1 MSAVAEP
8 IAYGTIDDGLAR
20 RNAMVLAVAQALAGG
35 NNTVI
40 VSTASIVGAVLAPD
54 KGLATLPITAM
65 VIGMWFGTLPV
76 GALARR
82 FGRRFALQTGSVF
95 GILSGLISYSAVMNG
110 QFWLLLIGTFCGG
123 LYAAAHNSYRFAAAD
138 TASEAFRPK
147 VVSWVLA
154 GGVFA
159 AVIGPQLVI
168 FTKDLL
174 SPHMFAASYLGQSAC
189 ALIAALVLMFVKIP
203 PLPATRVENPR
214 PLAAIVRTPRF
225 IVAVA
230 CGMASYAMMNMVM
243 TSAPLAMIGCGH
255 SVTDATLGI
264 QWHVLAMYAPSF
276 VTGGLIVAL
285 RGRAHHRHRPGAD
298 RAHRGGR
305 HRRHHGGAFLE
316 RAGAARGRLEFGLHR
331 RHHHG
336 DPVPPAA
343 GAQQGAGVQRLPDL
357 RQHGGRL
364 VLLRPTAGISRL
376 AGDQRG
382 DLPDHFRGRRDA
394 GVACAAQAGGG
405 GGLRPLSVMP
415 GQKARSAVFA
425 PEDPGI
431 HDEPPRKNPYVNLFL
446 RHRLMDCRVKPGNDK
461 RGKTAPAMAAGV
473 TGKLWEISNVVATLE
488 KWEAAN

>member
-8 IAYGTIDDGLAR
+8 ILYGTIDDGLAR

-82 FGRRFALQTGSVF
+82 FGRRFALQTGSLF
-95 GILSGLISYSAVMNG
+95 GVLSGLISYSAVMNG

-189 ALIAALVLMFVKIP
+189 AAIAAGVLMFVKIP
-203 PLPATRVENPR
+203 PLPAMRIENPR
-214 PLAAIVRTPRF
+214 PLGAIVRTPRF

-230 CGMASYAMMNMVM
+230 CGMASYAMMNMLM
-243 TSAPLAMIGCGH
+243 TSAPLAMVGCGH

-276 VTGGLIVAL
+276 VTGSLISRFGIERITGIGLGLIAL
-285 RGRAHHRHRPGAD
+285 
-298 RAHRGGR
+298 
-305 HRRHHGGAFLE
+305 
-316 RAGAARGRLEFGLHR
+316 
-331 RHHHG
+331 
-336 DPVPPAA
+336 
-343 GAQQGAGVQRLPDL
+343 
-357 RQHGGRL
+357 
-364 VLLRPTAGISRL
+364 
-376 AGDQRG
+376 
-382 DLPDHFRGRRDA
+382 A
-394 GVACAAQAGGG
+394 GVAGVAGITVAHFWSALILLGLGWNLAFIGATTMVTQCHRPQERNKVQAFNDFLIFGSMAISSFSSGQMLEYLGWAAINEVIFPTIFLVGAM
-405 GGLRPLSVMP
+405 LAWLA
-415 GQKARSAVFA
+415 ARKRAAAV
-425 PEDPGI
+425 
-431 HDEPPRKNPYVNLFL
+431 V
-446 RHRLMDCRVKPGNDK
+446 
-461 RGKTAPAMAAGV
+461 
-473 TGKLWEISNVVATLE
+473 
-488 KWEAAN
+488 

>member
-8 IAYGTIDDGLAR
+8 IPYGTIDDALAR

-76 GALARR
+76 GWLARR
-82 FGRRFALQTGSVF
+82 FGRRFALQIGSVF
-95 GILSGLISYSAVMNG
+95 GVLSGLISYSAVMNG

-189 ALIAALVLMFVKIP
+189 ALIAAGVLMFVKIP
-203 PLPATRVENPR
+203 PLPATRIENPR
-214 PLAAIVRTPRF
+214 PLGAIVRTPRF

-276 VTGGLIVAL
+276 VTGSLISRFGVERITGIGLGLIALTAVVGIAGISVAHFWS
-285 RGRAHHRHRPGAD
+285 A
-298 RAHRGGR
+298 
-305 HRRHHGGAFLE
+305 
-316 RAGAARGRLEFGLHR
+316 
-331 RHHHG
+331 
-336 DPVPPAA
+336 
-343 GAQQGAGVQRLPDL
+343 
-357 RQHGGRL
+357 L
-364 VLLRPTAGISRL
+364 VLLGVGWNLAFIGATTMVTQCHRPHERNKVQAFNDFLIFGSMAVASFSSGQLLEYLGWQAINEVIFPTVLVAGALLVWLSLRRRAAIS
-376 AGDQRG
+376 
-382 DLPDHFRGRRDA
+382 
-394 GVACAAQAGGG
+394 
-405 GGLRPLSVMP
+405 
-415 GQKARSAVFA
+415 
-425 PEDPGI
+425 I
-431 HDEPPRKNPYVNLFL
+431 
-446 RHRLMDCRVKPGNDK
+446 
-461 RGKTAPAMAAGV
+461 
-473 TGKLWEISNVVATLE
+473 
-488 KWEAAN
+488 

>member
-8 IAYGTIDDGLAR
+8 IPYGTIDDALAR
-20 RNAMVLAVAQALAGG
+20 HNAMVLAVAQALAGG

-76 GALARR
+76 GWLARR
-82 FGRRFALQTGSVF
+82 FGRRFALQIGSVF
-95 GILSGLISYSAVMNG
+95 GVLSGLISYAAVMHG

-189 ALIAALVLMFVKIP
+189 ALIAAGVLMFVKIP

-214 PLAAIVRTPRF
+214 PLGAIVRTPRF

-276 VTGGLIVAL
+276 VTGSLISRFGVERITGIGLGLIALTAVVGLAGITVAHFWS
-285 RGRAHHRHRPGAD
+285 A
-298 RAHRGGR
+298 
-305 HRRHHGGAFLE
+305 
-316 RAGAARGRLEFGLHR
+316 
-331 RHHHG
+331 
-336 DPVPPAA
+336 
-343 GAQQGAGVQRLPDL
+343 
-357 RQHGGRL
+357 L
-364 VLLRPTAGISRL
+364 VLLGVGWNLAFIGATTMVTQCHRPHERNKVQAFNDFLIFGSMAVASFSSGQLLEYLGWQAINEVIFPTILL
-376 AGDQRG
+376 AGAMLVWLALRK
-382 DLPDHFRGRRDA
+382 R
-394 GVACAAQAGGG
+394 AA
-405 GGLRPLSVMP
+405 
-415 GQKARSAVFA
+415 AV
-425 PEDPGI
+425 
-431 HDEPPRKNPYVNLFL
+431 
-446 RHRLMDCRVKPGNDK
+446 
-461 RGKTAPAMAAGV
+461 
-473 TGKLWEISNVVATLE
+473 
-488 KWEAAN
+488 